1 MLPRLRK
8 TAKGQAEI
16 ETRAHRLPPRQR
28 SALIVVDGKR
38 TLGDLRALI
47 PQQPDE
53 TLQALLD
60 QGFIELVEALSP
72 DAGAATSTPAGAP
85 AAAGSTPVAD
95 LPRLRAE
102 ASRALT
108 QLVGPEGEPLAIRI
122 ERARSFE
129 ELRPLLALAVQS
141 VANMRGRQAA
151 ADFAARFSVG

>member
-53 TLQALLD
+53 TLQSLLD
-60 QGFIELVEALSP
+60 QGFIELVEA
-72 DAGAATSTPAGAP
+72 PAPETP
-85 AAAGSTPVAD
+85 AAASPPADAPPAPAAD
-95 LPRLRAE
+95 LPRLRTE

-108 QLVGPEGEPLAIRI
+108 QLVGPEGELLAIRI
-122 ERARSFE
+122 ERARSLE

-151 ADFAARFSVG
+151 ADFAARLGIG